1 VIPVARDRRPL
12 EAGPCVDEALIVD
25 CSPLIEGLGT
35 MLQKTDFAWSLS
47 LIGEDQGPKLATLTT
62 DLRRRFS
69 STGAGKRITSGF
81 LYLGAEPALAWA
93 NACRD
98 HQYPMMK
105 HSIESFETRWCCIRS
120 ALEKKPYHYVSL
132 GPGDGQKDA
141 VIIRDLRRDNAK
153 LSYVAVDMST
163 EMLRLGANA
172 LTRQLKLSR
181 SRILSVQLDFSSRNN
196 VAELKHLLD
205 GLFGEEAILFSLL
218 GNTMANFEDDTE
230 LLRMLTEELLRP
242 QDKFLL
248 EVATARQLS
257 DALAQEAAE
266 EYEHSRTFREF
277 ATSTLMHSTDLQI
290 DMDSLLFEG
299 RVEGERALLM
309 NIIYQNKTGQD
320 IRMTLPD
327 RTSTPFLNEDTIH
340 LCISRKYAENYL
352 DSLLAE
358 SNVYKV
364 ATSHL
369 YFDTTHHNGQFGMDL
384 LLLTVAPETAPPAR
398 SIAEHIWEK

>member
-1 VIPVARDRRPL
+1 VISAAKDRTPL
-12 EAGPCVDEALIVD
+12 EAQPCVDETLILD
-25 CSPLIEGLGT
+25 RSPLIEGLGI

-47 LIGEDQGPKLATLTT
+47 LIGEDQGPKLATLTA

-98 HQYPMMK
+98 HQHPMMK
-105 HSIESFETRWCCIRS
+105 QSIESFERRWCCIRS

-153 LSYVAVDMST
+153 LSYVAVDMSM
-163 EMLRLGANA
+163 EMLRLGANT
-172 LTRQLKLSR
+172 LTRHLKLSR
-181 SRILSVQLDFSSRNN
+181 SRILSVQLDFSSPNN
-196 VAELKHLLD
+196 VAELRHLLH

-218 GNTMANFEDDTE
+218 GNTMANFVDDTE
-230 LLRMLTEELLRP
+230 LLRMLAEQLLRP
-242 QDKFLL
+242 HDKFLL
-248 EVATARQLS
+248 EVATTRQLN

-277 ATSTLMHSTDLQI
+277 ATSALMHSTDLQI
-290 DMDSLLFEG
+290 DMDNLLFEG
-299 RVEGERALLM
+299 RVESDRALLM
-309 NIIYQNKTGQD
+309 NIIYQNKTGRD

-327 RTSTPFLNEDTIH
+327 RTSVRFPNEDTIH
-340 LCISRKYAENYL
+340 LCISRKYAEHYL
-352 DSLLAE
+352 DSLLDKSGVHRE
-358 SNVYKV
+358 SG
-364 ATSHL
+364 SHID
-369 YFDTTHHNGQFGMDL
+369 FDSTHHNGQFGMDL
-384 LLLTVAPETAPPAR
+384 LLVTVVPEIARPAQ
-398 SIAEHIWEK
+398 SIAEHIWGK